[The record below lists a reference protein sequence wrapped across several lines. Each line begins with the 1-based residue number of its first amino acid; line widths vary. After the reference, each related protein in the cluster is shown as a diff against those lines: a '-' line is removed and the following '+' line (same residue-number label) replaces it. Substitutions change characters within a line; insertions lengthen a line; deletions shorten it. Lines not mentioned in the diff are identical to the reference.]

1 MPQPRERVGSDKK
14 AFFVF
19 VVLIIVLIAFNYD
32 PYRRDSVSIEAAKAE
47 V

>member
-1 MPQPRERVGSDKK
+1 MGSDRK

-19 VVLIIVLIAFNYD
+19 VVFILMLLAFNYD
-32 PYRRDSVSIEAAKAE
+32 PYRSDSVSIEAAKAE